1 MHNNT
6 NIYMEFFMRQ
16 FFVIFTMLFI
26 QFDLYGANHSVKML
40 NQGPTGIMVF
50 EPAYLKINIGDSVT
64 FESTDPAHNSA
75 SIPGMIPSSASSW
88 NGGLSQDLTVMF
100 DVAGIYGY
108 QCTPHS
114 MMAMVGVIQVGD
126 DKSNLDSAKAVAQQ
140 FKSSFVMNQTRLD
153 DLLSKIY

>member
-6 NIYMEFFMRQ
+6 NNYMEFFMRQ

-26 QFDLYGANHSVKML
+26 QFDLNGANHSVKML
-40 NQGPTGIMVF
+40 NQGSSGVMVF

-64 FESTDPAHNSA
+64 FESTDAAHNSA

-153 DLLSKIY
+153 DLLSKI

>member
-16 FFVIFTMLFI
+16 FLVIFTMLFI

-40 NQGPTGIMVF
+40 NQGSSGVMVF

-64 FESTDPAHNSA
+64 FESTDAAHNSA

-153 DLLSKIY
+153 DLLSKI